1 MTAEAITWQ
10 WCPFAE
16 LSVEDLYE
24 VMALRQRVFVLEQA
38 CPYVDAD
45 GLDPIARHLLGWQLD
60 PTGRRLIATARVFER
75 RPGADADS
83 EASIGRVA
91 VERSSRGRGVG
102 RLLMAEAIDRCRQL
116 APDRA
121 IRIHAQSYLQQF
133 YEGFGFRPVSSPY
146 LFDGIVHLDMV
157 RPGPA
162 RACGGCPSPLER

>member
-1 MTAEAITWQ
+1 MTAEAITWR

-16 LSVEDLYE
+16 LSIEDLYE

-45 GLDPIARHLLGWQLD
+45 GLDPIAWHLLGWQLG
-60 PTGRRLIATARVFER
+60 PTGRRLIASARVFER
-75 RPGADADS
+75 RPGANADADT
-83 EASIGRVA
+83 EASIGRIV

-102 RLLMAEAIDRCRQL
+102 RLLMAEAIERCRQL

-121 IRIHAQSYLQQF
+121 IRIHAQSYLQRF
-133 YEGFGFRPVSSPY
+133 YEGFGFRPVTAPY

-157 RPGPA
+157 RA
-162 RACGGCPSPLER
+162 VGGMPVSP